1 MVDLAS
7 LHILVNLSLDKWW
20 IFTSLH
26 ASMEPILE
34 KWWSQLLSM
43 TLYQWSLAGKNGGTL
58 FLSSSGSWNQTP
70 HVKHIIGILGG
81 EKEYHLRYN
90 LICWASG

>member
-1 MVDLAS
+1 MVGLVS
-7 LHILVNLSLDKWW
+7 LHVSMKPSLDKWW
-20 IFTSLH
+20 NFTSLH

-34 KWWSQLLSM
+34 KWWSQLLTM
-43 TLYQWSLAGKNGGTL
+43 YQWSLVGKNGGTL